1 MAGYYDITSN
11 DATRKVR
18 ATKIA
23 DPRGAAGVA
32 VWLEDAA
39 EDALTGALTAMP
51 FANLVTWPS
60 AVVSATAY
68 EIAYNQSAGP
78 LYIVTQ
84 PVESQSVAVGA
95 NATFTVVAGGA
106 GTKAY
111 QWYYEGILIDSQI
124 NPTAATASLVNSAV
138 TLPSAG
144 SYWCVI
150 TTSGN
155 QSVTSAHSVLTVTA
169 P

>member
-51 FANLVTWPS
+51 FANLVTWPG

-78 LYIVTQ
+78 LYIVSGCLTLHKTKLDALHQ
-84 PVESQSVAVGA
+84 PGYFYRRPVS
-95 NATFTVVAGGA
+95 
-106 GTKAY
+106 
-111 QWYYEGILIDSQI
+111 
-124 NPTAATASLVNSAV
+124 
-138 TLPSAG
+138 
-144 SYWCVI
+144 
-150 TTSGN
+150 
-155 QSVTSAHSVLTVTA
+155 
-169 P
+169 

>member
-51 FANLVTWPS
+51 FANLVTWPG

-84 PVESQSVAVGA
+84 PVASQSVAVGA

-106 GTKAY
+106 GT
-111 QWYYEGILIDSQI
+111 G
-124 NPTAATASLVNSAV
+124 AAI
-138 TLPSAG
+138 G
-144 SYWCVI
+144 
-150 TTSGN
+150 
-155 QSVTSAHSVLTVTA
+155 
-169 P
+169 